1 VVPQKYRARTIKSLE
16 VIIVYHG
23 CCSVGCS
30 ELLDNSRR
38 WMIKNLT
45 GDMLRSWMKL
55 CGRLAQSEGGPN
67 LYTPVSTLL
76 ECMEFY
82 HSLLS
87 TMLPRLMS
95 KEDAVNSHVECDK
108 SNRFPNLIIR
118 KSSFS
123 PASKLLEHMEFYYS
137 LLSTMLPRLMS
148 RENAVNS
155 YKERGKAKWL
165 PT

>member
-1 VVPQKYRARTIKSLE
+1 
-16 VIIVYHG
+16 
-23 CCSVGCS
+23 
-30 ELLDNSRR
+30 
-38 WMIKNLT
+38 
-45 GDMLRSWMKL
+45 MKL

-67 LYTPVSTLL
+67 IYTPVSTLL

-108 SNRFPNLIIR
+108 SNRLPNLIIR

-148 RENAVNS
+148 RENAANS
-155 YKERGKAKWL
+155 YTERGKAKWL

>member
-1 VVPQKYRARTIKSLE
+1 
-16 VIIVYHG
+16 
-23 CCSVGCS
+23 
-30 ELLDNSRR
+30 
-38 WMIKNLT
+38 
-45 GDMLRSWMKL
+45 
-55 CGRLAQSEGGPN
+55 
-67 LYTPVSTLL
+67 LL